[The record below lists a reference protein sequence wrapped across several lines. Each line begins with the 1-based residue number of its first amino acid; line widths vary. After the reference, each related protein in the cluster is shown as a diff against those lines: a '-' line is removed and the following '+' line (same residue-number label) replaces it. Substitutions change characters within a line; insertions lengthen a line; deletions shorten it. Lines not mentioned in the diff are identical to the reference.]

1 MLVIRSLNELR
12 TKGSQKQSDQFV
24 YIYIYPK
31 RKTSISTGVWS
42 SGMILALGDFLPKQ
56 EDKAC
61 ERPWVQFPARPV
73 IFFHHQGGIFL
84 FSINQPNL
92 SCFSKLKEV
101 NSLYVRVATYICQ
114 KNESRFRTNRLKG
127 DQ

>member
-1 MLVIRSLNELR
+1 
-12 TKGSQKQSDQFV
+12 
-24 YIYIYPK
+24 
-31 RKTSISTGVWS
+31 
-42 SGMILALGDFLPKQ
+42 MILALGDSLPKQ

-73 IFFHHQGGIFL
+73 IFFHYQGGIFL

>member
-42 SGMILALGDFLPKQ
+42 SGMILALGDFLIKQ

-61 ERPWVQFPARPV
+61 ERPWVQFPARP
-73 IFFHHQGGIFL
+73 
-84 FSINQPNL
+84 
-92 SCFSKLKEV
+92 E
-101 NSLYVRVATYICQ
+101 
-114 KNESRFRTNRLKG
+114 
-127 DQ
+127 

>member
-1 MLVIRSLNELR
+1 
-12 TKGSQKQSDQFV
+12 
-24 YIYIYPK
+24 
-31 RKTSISTGVWS
+31 
-42 SGMILALGDFLPKQ
+42 MILALGDFLPKQ

-61 ERPWVQFPARPV
+61 ERPWVQFPARPFT
-73 IFFHHQGGIFL
+73 FFHHQGGIFL

-101 NSLYVRVATYICQ
+101 NSLYVPVATYICQ

-127 DQ
+127 EESNYMGGCSSRLLLGL

>member
-1 MLVIRSLNELR
+1 
-12 TKGSQKQSDQFV
+12 
-24 YIYIYPK
+24 
-31 RKTSISTGVWS
+31 
-42 SGMILALGDFLPKQ
+42 MILALGDFLPKQ

-92 SCFSKLKEV
+92 SC
-101 NSLYVRVATYICQ
+101 
-114 KNESRFRTNRLKG
+114 
-127 DQ
+127 

>member
-1 MLVIRSLNELR
+1 
-12 TKGSQKQSDQFV
+12 
-24 YIYIYPK
+24 
-31 RKTSISTGVWS
+31 
-42 SGMILALGDFLPKQ
+42 MILALGDFLPKQ
-56 EDKAC
+56 EDKPC

-101 NSLYVRVATYICQ
+101 KLTLCTCCNIYLP
-114 KNESRFRTNRLKG
+114 KE
-127 DQ
+127 

>member
-1 MLVIRSLNELR
+1 MRE
-12 TKGSQKQSDQFV
+12 
-24 YIYIYPK
+24 
-31 RKTSISTGVWS
+31 
-42 SGMILALGDFLPKQ
+42 ALGSIPSSPRFLFSPSG
-56 EDKAC
+56 
-61 ERPWVQFPARPV
+61 RN
-73 IFFHHQGGIFL
+73 FL

-127 DQ
+127 DE